1 MKAAYQVNDFIL
13 DKKTRRM
20 GTIDRVGFGP
30 FSRLKDG
37 DSSYGTV
44 YYVAWENE
52 PELQTYCFDVVEQ
65 EQPWVIISS
74 PNEEALRK
82 AAWPVKKSNAL
93 IVRIRSIFAAIL
105 HLRYPQ
111 GSRTHINR
119 PTSSP
124 PAQRRSFQNVSARLA
139 SRF

>member
-44 YYVAWENE
+44 YYVAREMSQSFKLTVSMW
-52 PELQTYCFDVVEQ
+52 LSR
-65 EQPWVIISS
+65 SS
-74 PNEEALRK
+74 R
-82 AAWPVKKSNAL
+82 
-93 IVRIRSIFAAIL
+93 
-105 HLRYPQ
+105 
-111 GSRTHINR
+111 GG
-119 PTSSP
+119 
-124 PAQRRSFQNVSARLA
+124 
-139 SRF
+139 